1 MRVTVR
7 GSPNARGLTPR
18 AVVGARPL
26 QDFQVPR
33 FRRFRAGGLVPKAVV
48 LAQPFEDVQV
58 SPPSRGG
65 ARRPVA
71 GAAVLLGP
79 LQEFQMALRGGVC
92 GRACLP
98 AGPLRRNP
106 R

>member
-33 FRRFRAGGLVPKAVV
+33 FRRFRAGGLIPKAVV